1 MKCQKCEKEVFLPFR
16 CPYCGGYFCSEH
28 RLPEN
33 HECPQIELARAP
45 KREAKPIILQKQKP
59 YEYTITYSPRPPSK
73 IFWFSQRELKHLTL
87 GALLVMGVGLSYIPQ
102 IPGLSV
108 LMRPEILLS
117 LAIIF
122 TLAFL
127 LHEIAHKLSAQ
138 RYGLWAE
145 FRLTLFGA
153 LITLLSML
161 PFPFFKIISP
171 GAVMIAGTIT
181 RKEVG
186 KTALAGPL
194 TNITLSTI
202 FTTVAIGA
210 SATIEII
217 ALIAVF
223 GAWINAIIALFNL
236 IPFGMLDGFKIFL
249 WNKTIWA
256 LAFTASLVLT
266 IVSYNSILKF
276 MML

>member
-1 MKCQKCEKEVFLPFR
+1 MKCQKCGEETFLPFK
-16 CPYCGGYFCSEH
+16 CPYCGGYFCAEH

-33 HECPQIELARAP
+33 HECPRIELARAP
-45 KREAKPIILQKQKP
+45 KKETKPIVLQKQKP

-102 IPGLSV
+102 ILDLSV
-108 LMRPEILLS
+108 LMKPEILLS

-122 TLAFL
+122 TSAFL

-138 RYGLWAE
+138 HYGLWTE

-153 LITLLSML
+153 LITLISML

-171 GAVMIAGTIT
+171 GAVMIAGAIT
-181 RKEVG
+181 RKEAG

-194 TNITLSTI
+194 TNIMLSTI
-202 FTTVAIGA
+202 FITVAIGA
-210 SATIEII
+210 SSTLET
-217 ALIAVF
+217 IAVF

-256 LAFTASLVLT
+256 LAFTASLILT
-266 IVSYNSILKF
+266 IVSYNYIL
-276 MML
+276 